1 MFGDAR
7 AFNQYLGD
15 WAIDSVIN
23 MRRMFRDAS
32 SFNQDI
38 GSWAVNTVRLQE
50 SRVTGPGLL
59 DQL

>member
-1 MFGDAR
+1 MFTMFGDAR

-15 WAIDSVIN
+15 WAIDSVIS

-38 GSWAVNTVRLQE
+38 GSWAVNTV
-50 SRVTGPGLL
+50 SAPASAATGP
-59 DQL
+59 